1 MVGSLGVTLFE
12 KIYDP
17 DVDLPTDSQTFDNNI
32 SIHRAEFTFGN
43 FKANFF
49 ESVVWKKRFELSYL
63 SPLSVYWIAQNF
75 QGDWDTLLGGLDFS
89 YRLPGIGRVYFGLA
103 LDEFTADLKHF
114 FTNPRNMLAFQG
126 GMEIAINALD
136 YSLLTIQGTYVPP
149 FFGTHCIESREAWG
163 SGQYTLEYANGGKGL
178 SYPINPDSLELL
190 VSYACSFKGGWT
202 AQLTVKDQVQSAQY
216 TQRSGF
222 DNTNHLTNA
231 GLNLNDPMDYNATYS
246 LKEFFSFIWKNTL
259 DADLTVSKSF
269 EDYPFELSAGVNV
282 IADWTKNFTKADGAN
297 YGDKVTMGDWNSPY
311 IRALMKFGF
320 SVYY

>member
-1 MVGSLGVTLFE
+1 M
-12 KIYDP
+12 
-17 DVDLPTDSQTFDNNI
+17 
-32 SIHRAEFTFGN
+32 
-43 FKANFF
+43 
-49 ESVVWKKRFELSYL
+49 

-89 YRLPGIGRVYFGLA
+89 YRLPGIGRIYFGLA

-126 GMEIAINALD
+126 GMEIAITALD
-136 YSLLTIQGTYVPP
+136 YSLLTI
-149 FFGTHCIESREAWG
+149 H
-163 SGQYTLEYANGGKGL
+163 TLEYANGGKGL

-190 VSYACSFKGGWT
+190 VSYACSFKGGWS

-231 GLNLNDPMDYNATYS
+231 GLNLNDPMDYDATYS
-246 LKEFFSFIWKNTL
+246 FKEFFSFIWKNTL
-259 DADLTVSKSF
+259 DVDLTVRKSF